1 MAELRVVD
9 DYPLQECATCHYTW
23 MSDDETC
30 PRCLFEPVDP
40 VRAMLIDWA
49 DFWQREQATEDW
61 SIWPIVPAGR
71 GVALFA
77 PAKEGKSLIVQVLAI
92 PAAIGLPGLDRVT
105 RPPIDILYLDYEMTL
120 DDLQERLEDSGY
132 GPDTDLSRLHWA
144 SLPSLPPLN
153 TPEGAKAVVELVETT
168 GAKLVIIDTFGRAV
182 EGEENSNDV
191 AQDFYRWTGLALKSA
206 GIGYLR
212 TDHSGKDP
220 VKGQRGGSAKNDD
233 VDVVWRLGR
242 IEGGVM
248 LKATHRRIGWVP
260 ETVQLQVYEDPW
272 RLSVVNDAAS
282 YPAGTKETAT
292 LLDHLK
298 VSDGASF
305 TTANTVIK
313 AADPEGKGR
322 RRAVVMAAQRY
333 RRDQVSGFMNSSDK
347 AGTTPGTTSSRFE
360 REPVSGTESGNGS
373 HAGAE
378 PVPEPVG
385 TGSPDI
391 EGPVFH
397 PMGGTAGPSPRPDDD
412 DPTLD
417 DDWEPPF

>member
-1 MAELRVVD
+1 MAELRVVEN
-9 DYPLQECATCHYTW
+9 YPLQECTTCHYTW

-30 PRCLFEPVDP
+30 PRCLFEPEGHDP
-40 VRAMLIDWA
+40 SRAMLINWEE
-49 DFWQREQATEDW
+49 FWQREQATEEW

-92 PAAIGLPGLDRVT
+92 PAAIGLPGLDRVA

-132 GPDTDLSRLHWA
+132 GPTTDLSRLHWA

-153 TPEGAKAVVELVETT
+153 TPEGAKAVMGLVEST

-191 AQDFYRWTGLALKSA
+191 AQDFYRWTGLALKST

-242 IEGGVM
+242 IEGGVV

-282 YPAGTKETAT
+282 YPAGTKETAD
-292 LLDHLK
+292 LLDRLQ

-305 TTANTVIK
+305 STANTAIK
-313 AADPEGKGR
+313 AADQEGKGR

-333 RRDQVSGFMNSSDK
+333 RRDQIHELMTSPRN
-347 AGTTPGTTSSRFE
+347 PGTPPGTPSSRQL
-360 REPVSGTESGNGS
+360 REQGSGTETSNGS

-378 PVPEPVG
+378 PVPEQAGTIDPDVEGRRFHLLGG
-385 TGSPDI
+385 TGVPVPPPQPPEEDI
-391 EGPVFH
+391 EC
-397 PMGGTAGPSPRPDDD
+397 
-412 DPTLD
+412 
-417 DDWEPPF
+417 PF